1 MKIMYS
7 KFNNSDSRVSLLK
20 ADSIN
25 KGYILID
32 KKVSNIQKKE
42 DTKEDIKEDI
52 KEDTKED
59 VVLLWQDAIH
69 KNHIKELNKLK

>member
-42 DTKEDIKEDI
+42 DTKEAI

>member
-32 KKVSNIQKKE
+32 KKVSNIQQNE
-42 DTKEDIKEDI
+42 DTKEAI

-59 VVLLWQDAIH
+59 VVL
-69 KNHIKELNKLK
+69 

>member
-7 KFNNSDSRVSLLK
+7 KFNNRDNRVSLLK

-42 DTKEDIKEDI
+42 DTKEE
-52 KEDTKED
+52 
-59 VVLLWQDAIH
+59 VVLIWQDAIH
-69 KNHIKELNKLK
+69 KNHIKELNKIK

>member
-42 DTKEDIKEDI
+42 DTKEDIKED
-52 KEDTKED
+52 TKED

>member
-42 DTKEDIKEDI
+42 DTKEDIKED
-52 KEDTKED
+52 TKED

-69 KNHIKELNKLK
+69 KNHIKEINKLK